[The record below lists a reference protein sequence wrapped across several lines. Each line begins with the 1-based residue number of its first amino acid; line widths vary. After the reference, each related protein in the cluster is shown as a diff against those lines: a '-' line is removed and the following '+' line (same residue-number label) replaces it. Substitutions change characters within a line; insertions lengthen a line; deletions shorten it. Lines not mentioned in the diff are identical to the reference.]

1 MHTVVVFSG
10 ESRDRVDSALRA
22 LNESGIHRDSV
33 LVTPT
38 GEPPIERAPH
48 SVLGL
53 PHRLHYA
60 GVGATLGMLLGV
72 ALRPG
77 GFAPLWNIWLAITGA
92 VLGGMAGALLGFVVG
107 GIRRQRWR
115 MRAPHPDLLVRVEA
129 ESRDIVERARDVL
142 LAHGAEVRTHA

>member
-1 MHTVVVFSG
+1 MHTVVVFTG
-10 ESRDRVDSALRA
+10 ESRDRVDEALRA
-22 LNESGIHRDSV
+22 LGEAGVDRDSI

-38 GEPPIERAPH
+38 GEPPPERAPR

-60 GVGATLGMLLGV
+60 GIGATLGMLLGV

-77 GFAPLWNIWLAITGA
+77 GFAPLWGIWLAITGA
-92 VLGGMAGALLGFVVG
+92 LLGGMAGAMVGFLVG

-115 MRAPHPDLLVRVEA
+115 MRAPHPDMLVRVEA
-129 ESRDIVERARDVL
+129 QSRDVVERAREVL
-142 LAHGAEVRTHA
+142 LSHGAEVHTPA